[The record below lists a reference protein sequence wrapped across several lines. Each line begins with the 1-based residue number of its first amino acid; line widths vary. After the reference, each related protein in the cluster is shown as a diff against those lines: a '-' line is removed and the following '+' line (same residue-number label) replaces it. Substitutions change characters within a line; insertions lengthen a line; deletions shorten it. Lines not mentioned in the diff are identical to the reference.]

1 MKVFDIPFTTAI
13 KSYSLRAL
21 ITAALVSVG
30 SVSWAGDHGHKD
42 RHRDNNQH
50 REQRRDNHREDR
62 ARQHEREGHRDNRR
76 HAEQRDKHRHHAKHR
91 HHEQNRRHDVH
102 KRHDHHFYSPP
113 RHHDKHRKHHHK
125 HHAKRYHHS
134 RHHNHHAKRH
144 VRHHGSHEA
153 AFLLGGVILGAVLSD
168 VSNGH
173 NDYYY
178 DGRDT
183 RSYRNLRAQTCY
195 RSYYENGRRVLVETS
210 RDYCVA
216 Y

>member
-50 REQRRDNHREDR
+50 REQRRDNHREHR

-76 HAEQRDKHRHHAKHR
+76 HAEQRDKHRHHAKR
-91 HHEQNRRHDVH
+91 
-102 KRHDHHFYSPP
+102 
-113 RHHDKHRKHHHK
+113 
-125 HHAKRYHHS
+125 
-134 RHHNHHAKRH
+134 
-144 VRHHGSHEA
+144 HGSHEA

-178 DGRDT
+178 DGRGA